1 MKNNIRN
8 AWNNFE
14 NDFKYLVRDIFK
26 DGSLRFT
33 LPWNPEY
40 KTISEVSPRLIEGYL
55 LDQLMKRNDLT
66 NTFVFERVKSRD
78 IGDVKVSYNFEGNMF
93 EFHIDFKSSFI
104 NYRKRTLEYYQK
116 HNLPGK
122 RPGPTHPNLISVKK
136 LVEFNKD
143 QNNKDIIIFM
153 IDYDIIIN
161 GKDVVIDLTPAL
173 KFSKLFLLRDIHEN
187 NFNVGRLGKGQLQ
200 GTRLDDL
207 EFRRRTKEEFIRI
220 FQTYILN

>member
-14 NDFKYLVRDIFK
+14 NDFKYLVKDIFK
-26 DGSLRFT
+26 DGSLSFT

-40 KTISEVSPRLIEGYL
+40 KTVSEVSPRLIEGYL

-93 EFHIDFKSSFI
+93 EFNIDFKSSFI
-104 NYRKRTLEYYQK
+104 NYRTRTLEYYKK

-122 RPGPTHPNLISVKK
+122 KPGTTHPNLISIKK
-136 LVEFNKD
+136 LFEFIRTPKND
-143 QNNKDIIIFM
+143 NSDIIIFM
-153 IDYDIIIN
+153 IDYDIKIKEKDII
-161 GKDVVIDLTPAL
+161 IDLKPAL
-173 KFSKLFLLRDIHEN
+173 KFTKLFLLRDIHEN

-207 EFRRRTKEEFIRI
+207 KFRNRTKEQFLKLLI
-220 FQTYILN
+220 

>member
-78 IGDVKVSYNFEGNMF
+78 IGDVKVSYSFEGNMF
-93 EFHIDFKSSFI
+93 EFNIDFKSSFI